1 METKKSISASELKSA
16 INEVKTLLKEK
27 TNATD
32 EERKIMRDLM
42 QVLRFAV
49 EFDILEE
56 CFSNNANMM
65 SVVADIDTKLISLD
79 NERKEIISEPPSADK
94 NIRLISLAGTKN
106 RLLEFKKTIQ
116 EKNFRFYVESM
127 CKNIK
132 SSNALIGA
140 CYDVLSGGVEDF
152 SYLFGESLA
161 NGTSIGTEAIDKIF
175 SIIHNTSLQK
185 ELEGYFKREKISQD
199 HVEHKSDNNEYL
211 RYLEL
216 AKANESLL
224 KEYIELRTLTSE
236 SVLRR
241 EIELRNRIDTTT
253 IELDNM
259 SDSHMMRLVSTKRR
273 NDLESIITTSTQ
285 ELDKIKRNKLRKEDV
300 AEKLREVGLAK
311 VIDCYGRVIEGTTL
325 TVEEKVAEFLKV
337 SLRRT
342 SLDISGAK
350 MRIEGTNKQM
360 DSLTARATQS
370 IDKYKSTMSSYGREL
385 ITEYHDDVQKIMEL
399 LKDKSKRDNLVTI
412 YVLRILAKSKN
423 LNYQDVIE
431 ICNLKTGTEKLAE
444 GYEKM
449 ITNLASSLQDD
460 LVELE
465 ERDIYDLSAFLKP
478 QETDAPHF
486 GSK

>member
-27 TNATD
+27 TNVTD

-79 NERKEIISEPPSADK
+79 NERKEIISEPDSADK
-94 NIRLISLAGTKN
+94 NIRLISLAISKN
-106 RLLEFKKTIQ
+106 RLIEVKKSIQ
-116 EKNFRFYVESM
+116 TKDFDFYTESM
-127 CKNIK
+127 SNNIT
-132 SSNALIGA
+132 SGNALIAA
-140 CYDVLSGGVEDF
+140 CYNILSSGFEDY

-161 NGTSIGTEAIDKIF
+161 SGTSIGTEAIDKIF
-175 SIIHNTSLQK
+175 SIIHNTDLQK
-185 ELEGYFKREKISQD
+185 ELEGYFNAEKVYQD
-199 HVEHKSDNNEYL
+199 HVEHVNDNNEYI

-216 AKANESLL
+216 AKENEGLL
-224 KEYIELRTLTSE
+224 KDYIELRTLTSE
-236 SVLRR
+236 SVLRH
-241 EIELRNRIDTTT
+241 EIELRNRIDVTT

-259 SDSHMMRLVSTKRR
+259 PDSHMMRLVSTRRR
-273 NDLESIITTSTQ
+273 NDLESIIATSTQ
-285 ELDKIKRNKLRKEDV
+285 ELDKIMRNKLRKEEV
-300 AEKLREVGLAK
+300 AEKLREAGLGK
-311 VIDCYGRVIEGTTL
+311 VIDCYGRVIEGARGI
-325 TVEEKVAEFLKV
+325 EERVAEFLKA

-342 SLDISGAK
+342 SLDITGAK
-350 MRIEGTNKQM
+350 MRLEESNKKIAG
-360 DSLTARATQS
+360 LNVRANQA
-370 IDKYKSTMSSYGREL
+370 IDNYKSTMSSYGREL
-385 ITEYHDDVQKIMEL
+385 VTEYHDDVKKIIEL
-399 LKDKSKRDNLVTI
+399 LKDKSKKDNLITI
-412 YVLRILAKSKN
+412 YVLRILAESKN
-423 LNYQDVIE
+423 LSYQDVNE
-431 ICNLKTGTEKLAE
+431 ICNLKVGTEKLAE

-460 LVELE
+460 LAELE

-478 QETDAPHF
+478 QETDTPRF